1 MKDLYI
7 YYQVREEQVQ
17 AMEARVRAMQHRLAQ
32 DSGVAPQLKRRPETR
47 DGLQTWME
55 IYPVVDE
62 SFATLLESAV
72 QQAGL
77 LSLTAGVRHMETFM
91 DLPPCA

>member
-17 AMEARVRAMQHRLAQ
+17 ALEARVRAMQHRLAE
-32 DSGVAPQLKRRPETR
+32 DSGVAPQLKRRPESK

-55 IYPVVDE
+55 IYPVVGE
-62 SFATLLESAV
+62 SFADLLESAV

-77 LSLTAGVRHMETFM
+77 LSLTAGARHVETFM

>member
-7 YYQVREEQVQ
+7 YYQVKDEHAQ
-17 AMEARVRAMQHRLAQ
+17 ALEARVRALQARLAEQ
-32 DSGVAPQLKRRPETR
+32 SGVAPQLKRRPESK

-55 IYPVVDE
+55 IYPVVGE
-62 SFATLLESAV
+62 GFAGVLAAATEE
-72 QQAGL
+72 AGL
-77 LSLTAGVRHMETFM
+77 LALTHGERHTEAFM